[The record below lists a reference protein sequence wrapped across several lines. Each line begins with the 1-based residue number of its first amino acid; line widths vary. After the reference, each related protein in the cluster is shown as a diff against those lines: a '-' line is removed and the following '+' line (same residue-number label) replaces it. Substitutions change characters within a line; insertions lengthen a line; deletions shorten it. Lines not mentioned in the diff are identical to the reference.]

1 MDRLRSNTPRW
12 VIFLIDIAI
21 VAFSLG
27 MAYMLRFN
35 FSVPD
40 VEIPYIKYVVA
51 LVIGIRAIGFIASRL
66 YAGIVRYTST
76 YDFSRIFLVNLGVSA
91 IFVIINILSHYVFD
105 WIFVIPFS
113 IVILEFLITVFVM
126 VFSRLLVKAL
136 YLEYK
141 NPALV
146 RNNVAIVGTGD
157 LAIIARRTFE
167 RSAENNFNVVA
178 LIDPMD
184 GKKGKKMENIP
195 IFDHKSMEEV
205 IGRFNVNTVV
215 FASKEINAELRYEL
229 TELCL
234 QKQIKILT
242 IPDVSLWINGELS
255 FNQLK
260 KLKIED
266 LLERD
271 PIKLNETEIRRQI
284 INRIVMVTGAAGS
297 IGKELVVQIA
307 RFSPKNIILYD
318 QAETDLYDLQLSLSE
333 GLKFDNYKS
342 ILGDITNRE
351 RLEYIVNRYKPELIF
366 HAAAYKHVPM
376 MERNPAEAVLTNI
389 RGTMILSDIAHR
401 YQVKKF
407 VMIST
412 DKAVNPTNVMG
423 ASKRVAEIYIQ
434 SFNSIS
440 NTAFITTRFG
450 NVLGSNGSVIPRFRK
465 QIEEGGPVTVTHPE
479 ITRYFMTIPEACQ
492 LVLEAGAM
500 GNGGEIYIFD
510 MGKSVKIVDLAKKMI
525 RLSGLELGKDIE
537 IRFTGLRPGEKIY
550 EELLND
556 SENTLPTHHPQIMIG
571 KVAEADHETT
581 EKMVHDLISAVRNY
595 DNYEIVRIMKQIVP
609 EFKSRN
615 SPFEMLDKEE

>member
-21 VAFSLG
+21 VTFSLG

-35 FSVPD
+35 FSVPE

-51 LVIGIRAIGFIASRL
+51 IVLGIRAIGFWMSRL

-76 YDFSRIFLVNLGVSA
+76 HDFARIFIVNLVVSVL
-91 IFVIINILSHYVFD
+91 FVLINVISHYAFG
-105 WIFVIPFS
+105 WIFIVPFS
-113 IVILEFLITVFVM
+113 IIILEFLITVFVM

-136 YLEYK
+136 YMEYK
-141 NPALV
+141 NPGLL
-146 RNNVAIVGTGD
+146 RNNVVIVGTGD
-157 LAIIARRTFE
+157 LAIVARRTFE
-167 RSAENNFNVVA
+167 RSPENNFHVTA
-178 LIDPMD
+178 FIDPV
-184 GKKGKKMENIP
+184 GLKAGKKMESVP
-195 IFDHKSMEEV
+195 IFNARDITEIITKYEIH
-205 IGRFNVNTVV
+205 TLV
-215 FASKEINAELRYEL
+215 FASKDLNAEARYDL
-229 TELCL
+229 TDICL
-234 QKQIKILT
+234 QKNVKILT
-242 IPDVSLWINGELS
+242 IPDVSHWINGELS

-271 PIKLNETEIRRQI
+271 PIKLNENEIRRQI
-284 INRIVMVTGAAGS
+284 INQTVMVTGAAGS
-297 IGKELVVQIA
+297 IGREMVIQLS

-318 QAETDLYDLQLSLSE
+318 QAETELHDLELQLSE
-333 GLKFDNYKS
+333 TFKFENYKS
-342 ILGDITNRE
+342 ILGDITNKE
-351 RLEYIVNRYKPELIF
+351 RLEYIVNRYKPEIIF

-389 RGTMILSDIAHR
+389 QGTLILSDIAHR
-401 YQVKKF
+401 HKVKKF

-423 ASKRVAEIYIQ
+423 ASKRVSEIYIQ
-434 SFNSIS
+434 SFNNCSE
-440 NTAFITTRFG
+440 TAFITTRFG

-465 QIEEGGPVTVTHPE
+465 QIEEGGPVTVTHPD

-492 LVLEAGAM
+492 LVLEAGTM

-525 RLSGLELGKDIE
+525 RISGLELGKDIE

-556 SENTLPTHHPQIMIG
+556 SENTLPTHHPQIMIA
-571 KVAEADHETT
+571 KVAENNHEAV
-581 EKMVHDLISAVRNY
+581 EKQVHDIIAAVKKY
-595 DNYEIVRIMKQIVP
+595 DNYEIVRLMKQIVP
-609 EFKSRN
+609 EFISKN
-615 SPFEMLDKEE
+615 SPFEVLDKEE